1 MAFNN
6 IINKYINF
14 LPVNESFNKENYLS
28 RVLGFILD
36 DTIIDWDL
44 GNIHF
49 ADGSASPIPRV
60 ESLDSEYFISTWPTI
75 RFLNYCKSMYE
86 LDSNDAYILWLKYRE
101 FVINKLK
108 NKGSINESTEKNK
121 NIYLDKIIGFIL
133 DDTLIE
139 FDQRRVFAPWGMRRK
154 MDIPDWAYSSA
165 GFYDRYNQADKGPFK
180 PGSAFYIYMSDNYGL
195 DKGDSDYI
203 WKKYKLAIREILKNN
218 YNSINESTGHNELFL
233 NKVANQLMVETG
245 INTAINIILYPH
257 LNSWSGV
264 LSLVAP
270 SSTFLNEFAE
280 YCEEHYGV
288 NRVEFD
294 KLWEIYS
301 NMLLPKFYSGELIN
315 ESVTK
320 ERYSDYLDIIL
331 NSIVEDTKIN
341 VDYQF
346 YRHPILLVYPFLD
359 PEDHYYPSS
368 LDKDNILISFIFYCE
383 DEYGIPKNEAEKL
396 YKKYKNIIKDKIRAI
411 KKNNI
416 NESYDQMGDEVTG
429 EYDSLAS
436 FLGFNPQYIPVFAEK
451 YEINVEDWEDNV
463 RGELDYDEEILKNI
477 LKPNYRVR
485 YSSKDD
491 VFIISG
497 NQKKDLSGDIEVV
510 IAAGE
515 LGQEV
520 LALINKE
527 ILTEYEPRLAIMV
540 NGKLVGGSTYDL
552 DGSVYSF
559 DMAIE
564 SKYQGLGLSKE
575 IISAIIYDAEQLGA
589 EVVRAEVV
597 NELLLEY
604 LPKFGFEIYGDGGN
618 WYAEKVIG

>member
-1 MAFNN
+1 MG
-6 IINKYINF
+6 
-14 LPVNESFNKENYLS
+14 FNKENYMD
-28 RVLGFILD
+28 RVLHFIMD
-36 DTIIDWDL
+36 DTIIDR
-44 GNIHF
+44 NAERIYF
-49 ADGSASPIPRV
+49 ADGSVSGIPSA

-75 RFLNYCKSMYE
+75 RFLDYCKSMYV
-86 LDSNDAYILWLKYRE
+86 LDSNDAYILWLRYRE
-101 FVINKLK
+101 SVINTLK

-121 NIYLDKIIGFIL
+121 NVYLDKIIGFLL

-139 FDQRRVFAPWGMRRK
+139 FDQRRVFAPWGIRHK
-154 MDIPDWAYSSA
+154 LDIPDWAYTTTS
-165 GFYDRYNQADKGPFK
+165 FYDRYNQGDKGSFK

-195 DKGDSDYI
+195 DKNDSDYI
-203 WKKYKLAIREILKNN
+203 WKKYKLAIREIIKSK
-218 YNSINESTGHNELFL
+218 YGYINESSEINELFL
-233 NKVANQLMVETG
+233 NKVANQLVKETN
-245 INTAINIILYPH
+245 INTNINIILYPH
-257 LNSWSGV
+257 LNFWSGV

-294 KLWEIYS
+294 KLWGIYS

-315 ESVTK
+315 ESITK

-331 NSIVEDTKIN
+331 NSIVEDTKIT

-346 YRHPILLVYPFLD
+346 YRHPILLVYPFLAPD
-359 PEDHYYPSS
+359 SHYYPVS
-368 LDKDNILISFIFYCE
+368 LDKNVIPINFIFYCE
-383 DEYGIPKNEAEKL
+383 DEYGIPENEAEKL

-451 YEINVEDWEDNV
+451 YEINAEDWEDNV

-491 VFIISG
+491 VFIISL
-497 NQKKDLSGDIEVV
+497 NKKNNLNGSIEVFIV
-510 IAAGE
+510 DGE
-515 LGQEV
+515 LGQGV
-520 LALINKE
+520 ISLLNKE
-527 ILTEYEPRLAIMV
+527 IITEYEPRLALMV
-540 NGKLVGGSTYDL
+540 DGKLAGGSSYNLVGDI
-552 DGSVYSF
+552 YNF
-559 DMAIE
+559 DIVIGPE
-564 SKYQGLGLSKE
+564 YQGQSLSKYL
-575 IISAIIYDAEQLGA
+575 ISAIINDAEQLGA
-589 EVVRAEVV
+589 EVVRAEVI

-604 LPKFGFEIYGDGGN
+604 LSKLGFETYIDQDS
-618 WYAEKVIG
+618 WYVEKLI